1 MVNYLFLVFLTLGCA
16 HKEVESPDPGK
27 DILAK
32 MSLPE
37 KYKILRSYRFLQTLS
52 GSSPG
57 RMPIA
62 LGHLPG
68 IPRLGIPSI
77 EFVGSDRNTR
87 QVARD
92 EKTLKLGFVNL
103 IRDYEKTQVFGN
115 FAEAGR
121 VDSILS
127 PEKEK
132 DFRRLANRGELK
144 DLDLFLV
151 QEGSQEGRVRNYVCA
166 QYRDKE
172 EFNCVSSRLD
182 LILREMGLA
191 EDYDKL
197 LAEESMNTNQLDR
210 VVLEVLFTMNELKI
224 L

>member
-1 MVNYLFLVFLTLGCA
+1 MQGKMVKYLLLVFLLMGCA
-16 HKEVESPDPGK
+16 HKERESPDPGK

-32 MSLPE
+32 MSLSE

-52 GSSPG
+52 ASSPG

-62 LGHLPG
+62 HGYLPG

-77 EFVGSDRNTR
+77 EFVGSERNTR

-115 FAEAGR
+115 FEEAGR

-132 DFRRLANRGELK
+132 DFRTLANRGELK

-151 QEGSQEGRVRNYVCA
+151 QEECGIMSVLSTAIKRNLTVFL
-166 QYRDKE
+166 Q
-172 EFNCVSSRLD
+172 D
-182 LILREMGLA
+182 LKSYSGIWE
-191 EDYDKL
+191 
-197 LAEESMNTNQLDR
+197 
-210 VVLEVLFTMNELKI
+210 
-224 L
+224 